1 MASRRTTICTSSV
14 IAAVLVIGALSPTAV
29 RAQGFGDYP
38 VIYRPAKGAKD
49 LRAVLFNWTWYMGM
63 LRGVDEHELITSL
76 EYQGKGSLQVDGQ
89 PCTLTKYRVSTNYQY
104 PGQRVQYT
112 CTKPNGQTVS
122 NIEVVHGFY
131 AWDEDIPGAEIVAG
145 KGKAT
150 PMPGAVE
157 ERLIR
162 LWASPQGAPKAAIA
176 GVEGVAPNTKL
187 GDNPGTL
194 VKDGVDKAGQTSL
207 AWENGKAV
215 VTYPIPGVPGAI
227 ATATLNDKYMAE
239 RVVVKHAGKTTEFTY
254 GDYQDWNN
262 PLNKVDALYA
272 GKISESHNGAVVRD
286 LTTTQTETGSVY
298 VVMPVPASVR
308 AAIHTAEQPTPALER
323 LEASE
328 RAVPRVAGS
337 VAQLSND
344 DPVTPRLA
352 NGHPDLSGNWNF
364 NGMNWRYGNRRCDPT
379 QQEGCSRA
387 LNQTMDFEFEAPSRF
402 GPSRPLYKP
411 EFWDKIQELD
421 MWTNKDDP
429 VMTCQ
434 PLGNPRQGPPR
445 RIVQSANDIIFFYTQ
460 YADGGGGNNEYRIIP
475 TDGRKHDEKKAI
487 EATYYGYTVGTWQGD
502 TLVLDSISF
511 VDTTWLA
518 RGGFFHSDQMH
529 VIEKL
534 TRKGDKILYEVTVED
549 PESLVEPWV
558 MTPRVLTLSNF
569 PDAGLISERGNCEVY
584 ELKDIT
590 SQIRH

>member
-1 MASRRTTICTSSV
+1 MPFRRDVIWTSIAVGFVLTTS
-14 IAAVLVIGALSPTAV
+14 ALAPAPA

-49 LRAVLFNWTWYMGM
+49 LRSVLFNWTWYMGM
-63 LRGVDEHELITSL
+63 LRGVDEHELISSL
-76 EYQGKGSLQVDGQ
+76 EYQGKGAIQVDGQ
-89 PCTLTKYRVSTNYQY
+89 PCTLTKYRVSTSYQT

-112 CTKPNGQTVS
+112 CTRSNGQTYS
-122 NIEVVHGFY
+122 NVEVVSGQY
-131 AWDEDIPGAEIVAG
+131 AWNEDIAGAEIVPG

-150 PMPGAVE
+150 PMPDSVQ

-162 LWASPQGAPKAAIA
+162 IWASPQGAAKAAIA
-176 GVEGVAPNTKL
+176 GLAPAAQL
-187 GDNPGTL
+187 GANPATL
-194 VKDGVDKAGQTSL
+194 LKDGVDKVGETSL
-207 AWENGKAV
+207 SWQEGKPV

-227 ATATLNDKYMAE
+227 ATATLNDKFMAE
-239 RVVVKHAGKTTEFTY
+239 RVVVKRGSKTTEFTF

-272 GKISESHNGAVVRD
+272 GKITERHDGAVLRD
-286 LTTTQTETGSVY
+286 LTTVQTETGSVY

-308 AAIHTAEQPTPALER
+308 AAIHVAAQPAPAPKA
-323 LEASE
+323 LEASGE
-328 RAVPRVAGS
+328 
-337 VAQLSND
+337 
-344 DPVTPRLA
+344 TPRMA
-352 NGHPDLSGNWNF
+352 NGHPDLTGNWNY
-364 NGMNWRYGNRRCDPT
+364 NAMNWRYGNRRCDPT

-402 GPSRPLYKP
+402 GPNRPLYKP
-411 EFWDKIQELD
+411 EYWDKIQELD

-434 PLGNPRQGPPR
+434 PLGVPREGPPR
-445 RIVQSANDIIFFYTQ
+445 RIVQSADDVIFFYGE
-460 YADGGGGNNEYRIIP
+460 YVDGGGGYGEYRVIP
-475 TDGRKHDEKKAI
+475 TDGRKHDPKKAI
-487 EATYYGYTVGTWQGD
+487 ESTYMGYTVGRWEGD

-534 TRKGDKILYEVTVED
+534 TRKGNQILYEVTVED
-549 PESLVEPWV
+549 PDSLVEPLV
-558 MTPRVLTLSNF
+558 MTPRTLTVSTF
-569 PDAGLISERGNCEVY
+569 PDAGLLRERGNCEVY
-584 ELKDIT
+584 EIKNIS